1 MTIPASRGPVRTRPA
16 GLTALTALA
25 PLAPL
30 AALAAALMSG
40 GCMSPNALADV
51 HSQLNQAADAVN
63 DIRVNMSMMQ
73 ETIDSLKTVV
83 ARQDTTISRLA
94 NATGVQVVK

>member
-1 MTIPASRGPVRTRPA
+1 MMIPAPRRAGRTRMVA
-16 GLTALTALA
+16 
-25 PLAPL
+25 L
-30 AALAAALMSG
+30 AALGAALATS

-51 HSQLNQAADAVN
+51 HGQLNQAADAVN
-63 DIRVNMSMMQ
+63 DIRVHMSMMQ

>member
-1 MTIPASRGPVRTRPA
+1 MLHPAIRSRA
-16 GLTALTALA
+16 
-25 PLAPL
+25 
-30 AALAAALMSG
+30 AALAALGAALLSG
-40 GCMSPNALADV
+40 GCVSPNALADLQN
-51 HSQLNQAADAVN
+51 QLNQAADAVN
-63 DIRVNMSMMQ
+63 DIRVNLSIMQ